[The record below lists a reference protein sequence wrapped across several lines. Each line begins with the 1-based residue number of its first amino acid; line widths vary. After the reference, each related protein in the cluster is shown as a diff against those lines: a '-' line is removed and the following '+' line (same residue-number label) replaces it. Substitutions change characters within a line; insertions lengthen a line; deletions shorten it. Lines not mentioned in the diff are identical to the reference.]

1 MLSKPLVLYFSVYGS
16 TEQLAKTIAR
26 KTGADILEIVP
37 AVPYESERT
46 HYHTLA
52 ARAKREQS
60 ENARPVIANLAQICI
75 EEYDTVYIGYPMWWY
90 TFPMILY
97 TLFESLDFSD
107 KTLIPFNTHMG
118 SGDGGTYGTLKTLA
132 PGARILPGL
141 PVEMRIAEQGA
152 EQEVADWLES
162 GKQIAV

>member
-118 SGDGGTYGTLKTLA
+118 SGDGGTYGMLQTLA
-132 PGARILPGL
+132 PKAHILPGL